1 MQIDKGNMVIYNP
14 GMNDVQ
20 EAIGVLVGKGWSLA
34 AIADE
39 LQVHAETVMRWK
51 AGSTYPVNSRP
62 VAMAL
67 EALSRRRRVPKR
79 KRYTRKPPATNDRG
93 L

>member
-1 MQIDKGNMVIYNP
+1 
-14 GMNDVQ
+14 MNDVQ
-20 EAIGVLVGKGWSLA
+20 QAVGVLVGKGWSLA

-62 VAMAL
+62 VVLAL
-67 EALSRRRRVPKR
+67 VALSQRRRIPKR
-79 KRYTRKPPATNDRG
+79 KRYTRKAPDHE
-93 L
+93 